1 MIKENKNEIRFCI
14 YCNKEIQS
22 WEEFET
28 VQTKRKCVR
37 HFHLECYKR
46 QLQERRT
53 Y

>member
-28 VQTKRKCVR
+28 VWARKSAR
-37 HFHLECYKR
+37 HFHLECYRKT
-46 QLQERRT
+46 LKGKE
-53 Y
+53 